1 MRKAPCPRCGYEN
14 RVSAIQCG
22 LCRAILKAEGKRAE
36 RAKRRTEKRSS
47 FFAEQAANR
56 RNSNILLLALTGLLT
71 GLGAIAGHLYGF
83 PLEGAVIAFIIA
95 STLGA
100 FSWFSGARLVL
111 SMSGAKKI
119 SHDGHPT
126 LFNIVEEMKVA
137 SGLPMP
143 EVYIIES
150 AAPNAFATGRDPD
163 RAAVAVTRGL
173 LEKLNRDE
181 LQGVIAHEMSHVRN
195 YDIRYAMLAGVIVG
209 ATALIADAFLRGVFW
224 RGGGRKGG
232 HPAMLAVALI
242 FAVLAPI
249 SAKILQ
255 MAISRRRELLADASA
270 VQLTRNPDGLASALY
285 KIWNDQEPLEATN
298 RATQHMYIVNP
309 VKNFT
314 MKSKAL
320 FSTHPPMEARL
331 KALKSM
337 GAMGDY
343 GV

>member
-1 MRKAPCPRCGYEN
+1 MEKAPCPHCGYEN
-14 RVSAIQCG
+14 RASAIQCG
-22 LCRAILKAEGKRAE
+22 LCRAILKPEGKRAE
-36 RAKRRTEKRSS
+36 QARRRTEKRSS

-56 RNSNILLLALTGLLT
+56 RNSNMLLLALTSMLT
-71 GLGAIAGHLYGF
+71 ALGAVIGHLYGF

-95 STLGA
+95 SALGA

-111 SMSGAKKI
+111 SMSGARKI
-119 SHDGHPT
+119 THDGHPA
-126 LFNIVEEMKVA
+126 LFNVVEEMKVA

-150 AAPNAFATGRDPD
+150 AAPNAFATGRDPSHS
-163 RAAVAVTRGL
+163 AVAVTRGL

-195 YDIRYAMLAGVIVG
+195 FDIRYAMLAGVIVG
-209 ATALIADAFLRGVFW
+209 ATALIADAFLRGVF
-224 RGGGRKGG
+224 RGGGRKS

-285 KIWNDQEPLEATN
+285 KIWKDPEPLEAAN

-309 VKNFT
+309 VKSFS

-320 FSTHPPMEARL
+320 LSTHPPMEARL